1 MGLSN
6 KPRKPYLCCLLMSRR
21 LLKMFVFSYSRSN
34 RVFSWLTL
42 TYLDSRPKTKQMFSN
57 DQLSCTK
64 YYYISIEIFLIVV
77 QNATQGYNVYFVT
90 IAPTLVANISYKLLV
105 IPIFVIWTNI
115 CTISFMN
122 FLFIGNLNVL
132 VDLILTYNNLSFFFC
147 DKVNM
152 Y

>member
-77 QNATQGYNVYFVT
+77 QNATQGYKCILCNNC
-90 IAPTLVANISYKLLV
+90 PNIGRQYIIQIVSY
-105 IPIFVIWTNI
+105 TNI
-115 CTISFMN
+115 CYLDKHLYHFLYELFVYWEFKCIGRLN
-122 FLFIGNLNVL
+122 FDV
-132 VDLILTYNNLSFFFC
+132 
-147 DKVNM
+147 
-152 Y
+152 